1 MHSIEYYFDQPLA
14 VVVGRL
20 LLAVLLAGLMG
31 ANRQRADKPAGL
43 RTHML
48 VGLGCASFTVVGFGI
63 GTDSQ
68 EPALQA
74 DPSRV
79 IQGSIGGLGFLG
91 AGSIIKDA
99 RERGEG
105 NVYGLT
111 TAASIWVAGAVG
123 VAAGAG
129 AYAAAVVTAVL
140 GLLVLAAAR
149 RA

>member
-1 MHSIEYYFDQPLA
+1 MSDIHYYFEQPASVTAL
-14 VVVGRL
+14 RL
-20 LLAVLLAGLMG
+20 LLAVLLAGLLG
-31 ANRQRADKPAGL
+31 ANRERAEKPAGL

-48 VGLGCASFTVVGFGI
+48 VGLGCASFTVLGFGI

-68 EPALQA
+68 EPALQP

-79 IQGSIGGLGFLG
+79 IQGVVGGLGFLG

-99 RERGEG
+99 RENGEG

-123 VAAGAG
+123 VASGAG

-140 GLLVLAAAR
+140 GLAVLAAAR
-149 RA
+149 WV